1 MEWRKATHQLARKA
15 AALPPGLLPAGGPL
29 PYQALKAPFL
39 MPLRPASVLP
49 TTFDADE
56 RLRWVERI
64 AHLMDSQFRLPG
76 TRFRFGLDPLLGLL
90 PIVGDL
96 STTAVS
102 VALLLTMLR
111 HGASGA
117 VVVRMALNILLDT
130 IVGGIP
136 ILGNVF
142 DFAYKSNERNV
153 ALLRRHYAEGRHG
166 GSGRGLVVLLLLV
179 FLAVFALVAWGSVV
193 LLRWGWHYF
202 EAHSAVSG

>member
-1 MEWRKATHQLARKA
+1 MF
-15 AALPPGLLPAGGPL
+15 PSP
-29 PYQALKAPFL
+29 
-39 MPLRPASVLP
+39 RPAVLP
-49 TTFDADE
+49 SFDADE

-64 AHLMDSQFRLPG
+64 ARLMDSQFRLPG
-76 TRFRFGLDPLLGLL
+76 TRFRFGLDPLLGLV
-90 PIVGDL
+90 PIIGDL

-130 IVGGIP
+130 VVGAIP

-153 ALLRRHYAEGRHG
+153 ALLRRHYAEGRHQ
-166 GSGRGLVVLLLLV
+166 GSGKGLVVLLLLAFGV
-179 FLAVFALVAWGSVV
+179 VFALVAWGSVA
-193 LLRWGWHYF
+193 LLSWVWHYF
-202 EAHSAVSG
+202 AAHPLQGT

>member
-1 MEWRKATHQLARKA
+1 MTNR
-15 AALPPGLLPAGGPL
+15 LP
-29 PYQALKAPFL
+29 
-39 MPLRPASVLP
+39 VP

-56 RLRWVERI
+56 RLRWVARV
-64 AHLMDSQFRLPG
+64 ARLMDSQFQLPG

-96 STTAVS
+96 STTVVS

-117 VVVRMALNILLDT
+117 VVVRMALNIFIDT
-130 IVGGIP
+130 VVGGIP

-153 ALLRRHYAEGRHG
+153 ALLRRHYAEGRHQ
-166 GSGRGLVVLLLLV
+166 GSGRGLVVLLLLGFGIV
-179 FLAVFALVAWGSVV
+179 FSLVAWGSVV
-193 LLRWGWHYF
+193 LLSWVWHYF
-202 EAHSAVSG
+202 DAHPILNT